1 MAPWAWLGLGT
12 LVLPVLVHLLARD
25 RAPFRRLPTLRFLEA
40 TPPAAVRRTRLR
52 DPFLLLLRLLVLLLA
67 VAAFARPHLPAG
79 SPALSSGAAA
89 PLTRVILVDASP
101 GMVRLTPNGATA
113 LEEAR
118 ARARDMAAAGGDAGA
133 GPERA
138 NPDSANPDRGNPDRG
153 NPDRGMGTDPLF
165 HGAAGPARPG
175 ATYVVEVD
183 GGGDALVRAMVGAG
197 AFLGGLAGRREVVVL
212 STFQVGTLP
221 GAEAFSDGTMHL
233 LPGEGIGIRLEAIAV
248 DSISAPDRVIRHPSS
263 ETRVSIQAFGE
274 GIRVRWVREPLAGGS
289 IATSP
294 TRLGS
299 GPLPDPLPD
308 PLLDPL
314 LDPDPGPGPEFSLDS
329 IFWGRL
335 AEGAGLPVSSAEHPV
350 EVRLRPAE
358 TEGDPQGGPFPD
370 GRPWSEAPGW
380 MADVALAVARDPV
393 LEAAAVAHPA
403 PGAGHEPA
411 TTSLLPLVHR
421 RTGEPVVVAA
431 PVGTG
436 VGTSGPPTLMLGVH
450 GTSESLLA
458 AALVAAASRASPG
471 VGPLWAWD
479 PRVLADADLEA
490 WRRPSVVRP
499 PDPDEEG
506 EGAGQARLLWLGVL
520 LLLGVEW
527 GVRRR
532 RPSGLADPAEKTEAR
547 P

>member
-1 MAPWAWLGLGT
+1 MTWMAPWAWLGLGT

-40 TPPAAVRRTRLR
+40 TPAAAIRRTRLR

-79 SPALSSGAAA
+79 SPALPSGAAA
-89 PLTRVILVDASP
+89 PMTRVILVDASP
-101 GMVRLTPNGATA
+101 GMIRLTPNGTTA

-118 ARARDMAAAGGDAGA
+118 RRARDITSAEGDASAGPDSA

-138 NPDSANPDRGNPDRG
+138 GSEG
-153 NPDRGMGTDPLF
+153 GMGAGPVF
-165 HGAAGPARPG
+165 RGAAGPARTG

-197 AFLGGLAGRREVVVL
+197 AFLERLVGRREVVVL
-212 STFQVGTLP
+212 SGFQVGTLP
-221 GAEAFSDGTMHL
+221 AGETSSDETTDP
-233 LPGEGIGIRLEAIAV
+233 LPGEGIGVRLEAIAV
-248 DSISAPDRVIRHPSS
+248 DLMSAPDRVVRHPAS
-263 ETRVSIQAFGE
+263 ETRVSVQAFGE
-274 GIRVRWVREPLAGGS
+274 GIRVRWVREPLAGRS
-289 IATSP
+289 TPTSP
-294 TRLGS
+294 IRLGS
-299 GPLPDPLPD
+299 GPVRDPFR
-308 PLLDPL
+308 
-314 LDPDPGPGPEFSLDS
+314 DPGPAFSLDS
-329 IFWGRL
+329 VFWARL
-335 AEGAGLPVSSAEHPV
+335 AEAAGLPVPSAEHPV

-358 TEGDPQGGPFPD
+358 TEGDAPGGPFPE
-370 GRPWSEAPGW
+370 GRPWSEAPRW

-393 LEAAAVAHPA
+393 LEAVAAAHPA
-403 PGAGHEPA
+403 PGAGQEPA
-411 TTSLLPLVHR
+411 STSLLPLVRR

-431 PVGTG
+431 PMGTG
-436 VGTSGPPTLMLGVH
+436 VDTGDRPTLMLGVH

-458 AALVAAASRASPG
+458 AALVAAVSRASPG
-471 VGPLWAWD
+471 AGPLWAWD

-490 WRRPSVVRP
+490 WRRPSLVRLP
-499 PDPDEEG
+499 NPDEEG
-506 EGAGQARLLWLGVL
+506 GGHGQARLLWLGVL

-532 RPSGLADPAEKTEAR
+532 RPSGLADPAEETEAR

>member
-1 MAPWAWLGLGT
+1 MTWMVPWAWLGLGT
-12 LVLPVLVHLLARD
+12 LVLPVLIHLLARD
-25 RAPFRRLPTLRFLEA
+25 RAPFRRLPTLQFLEA

-101 GMVRLTPNGATA
+101 GMVRPTPNGATA

-118 ARARDMAAAGGDAGA
+118 RRARDIATTGGDAGVGSHGA
-133 GPERA
+133 GSE
-138 NPDSANPDRGNPDRG
+138 G
-153 NPDRGMGTDPLF
+153 GMGTNPVF
-165 HGAAGPARPG
+165 QGAAGPARPG

-197 AFLGGLAGRREVVVL
+197 AFLEGLAGRREVVVL

-221 GAEAFSDGTMHL
+221 AGQAFSDGATHP

-248 DSISAPDRVIRHPSS
+248 DASSAPDRVIRHPTS

-274 GIRVRWVREPLAGGS
+274 GIRVRWVRDPLAGGS
-289 IATSP
+289 TATSP
-294 TRLGS
+294 IRLGA
-299 GPLPDPLPD
+299 GPVRDPLPETGSN
-308 PLLDPL
+308 PAG
-314 LDPDPGPGPEFSLDS
+314 PDPGPGPDFSLGS

-335 AEGAGLPVSSAEHPV
+335 AEGAGLPLPSAEHPV
-350 EVRLRPAE
+350 EVRLHPAE
-358 TEGDPQGGPFPD
+358 TEGDPPGGPFPD
-370 GRPWSEAPGW
+370 RRPWSEAPRW

-393 LEAAAVAHPA
+393 LEAVAAAHPA
-403 PGAGHEPA
+403 PGAGHELA
-411 TTSLLPLVHR
+411 ITSLLPLVRR

-436 VGTSGPPTLMLGVH
+436 VGTGDRPTLMLGVH

-458 AALVAAASRASPG
+458 AALVAAVSRASPG
-471 VGPLWAWD
+471 EGPLWAWD
-479 PRVLADADLEA
+479 PRVIADADLDA
-490 WRRPSVVRP
+490 WQRPSVVHP

-532 RPSGLADPAEKTEAR
+532 RRSGLADPAEGTEAT